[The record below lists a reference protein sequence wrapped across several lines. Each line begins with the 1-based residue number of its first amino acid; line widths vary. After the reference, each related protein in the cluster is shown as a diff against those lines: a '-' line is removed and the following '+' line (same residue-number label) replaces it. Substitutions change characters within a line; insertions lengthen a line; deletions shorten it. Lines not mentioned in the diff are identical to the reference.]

1 MTTIEITAALDVIRR
16 EADLNA
22 KSLLLAGLVS
32 ELFRERGF
40 EPVVVGGSAI
50 EFYTDGAYMS
60 GDTDICWTGWPQPT
74 AEQREEIMRQIP
86 GVKSHGGA
94 KSWCIEGLWV
104 DLLGEIDYR
113 AEKDLVKFVTPLGSV
128 VLIPVEDSLVGRVY
142 AARKWTSGY
151 DEKDDDCAKKLMTA
165 VLTGTLPI
173 DWNEALRVAA
183 CSKYNCVAELK
194 AVKAE
199 VEEELANRDKQAKL
213 RP

>member
-1 MTTIEITAALDVIRR
+1 MTTIEISAALDVIRQ

-22 KSLLLAGLVS
+22 KALLLAGLVS

-74 AEQREEIMRQIP
+74 EEQKEEIMRQIP
-86 GVKSHGGA
+86 GVKCHGGA

-104 DLLGEIDYR
+104 G
-113 AEKDLVKFVTPLGSV
+113 
-128 VLIPVEDSLVGRVY
+128 
-142 AARKWTSGY
+142 
-151 DEKDDDCAKKLMTA
+151 AKKLMTA